1 MANESLGKAKSRKND
16 EFYTVYD
23 YIQKE
28 MNAYL
33 EYDPNVFRGKTILL
47 PCDDPE
53 WSNFTKYF
61 AQNFE
66 TLGIKKLISTSYA
79 TDRKKQQYEQ
89 YHQMTLFE
97 LNFPQYDEEK
107 SHSHGKI
114 FTLTRDINKS
124 GVIDID
130 DLEWQY
136 LEGDG
141 DFRSDEVCALRD
153 EADIIV
159 TNPPFS
165 LFREFVAWVME
176 AEKKIVVIG
185 NQNAITYKEIF
196 PLLKENKLWIG
207 ATNNGQDMVFEVPE
221 GAIVAP
227 KDKEKAEKL
236 GYKGNYTRLGNACW
250 FTNIDHGRR
259 HQPLSL
265 MTMADN
271 LKYSK
276 HKQIREQGYLKYD
289 NYDAIEVPF
298 VDAIPSDYVEDM
310 GVPITD
316 LQPDGFTDDRKECKT
331 TFAGTHEEIV
341 EKYLTLLDYAQDD
354 FMGLTYDDGNK
365 AFANG
370 DAVMIIN
377 GNWAINQYKNAN
389 ADINVNMFAL
399 PASNDESKNY
409 VTSGVDVLMGVCKD
423 SANEDMAKEFVS
435 FMMEPENAQTYIDD
449 QFAFS
454 AIKDV
459 EQNNETVAG
468 VKEDIANGKVAN
480 FPDHYYPSGFD
491 LSALISEM
499 CLNYSNGMDNQENM
513 DQFLKQCDEK
523 YDIANV
529 D

>member
-1 MANESLGKAKSRKND
+1 MKNKKIISVLMVGALMAGMLTVTGCGGSSDGDSSAKGGKTELELFSSKAENKDVLQQLVDKFNEAHEDVTIKITAPADAGTVLKTRMAKND
-16 EFYTVYD
+16 MPDIVMMGGDNNYTEVESAGMLVDLSDQDYISNIQDSYMQMVYD
-23 YIQKE
+23 VNKDKE
-28 MNAYL
+28 EKAYGV
-33 EYDPNVFRGKTILL
+33 P
-47 PCDDPE
+47 
-53 WSNFTKYF
+53 
-61 AQNFE
+61 
-66 TLGIKKLISTSYA
+66 YA
-79 TDRKKQQYEQ
+79 T
-89 YHQMTLFE
+89 
-97 LNFPQYDEEK
+97 NA
-107 SHSHGKI
+107 
-114 FTLTRDINKS
+114 S
-124 GVIDID
+124 GVIYNVDKFEELGLEIPKTWDEFID
-130 DLEWQY
+130 VLDQIKDAGEQPL
-136 LEGDG
+136 L
-141 DFRSDEVCALRD
+141 
-153 EADIIV
+153 
-159 TNPPFS
+159 
-165 LFREFVAWVME
+165 M
-176 AEKKIVVIG
+176 
-185 NQNAITYKEIF
+185 TYKDAWTSLC
-196 PLLKENKLWIG
+196 PWNS
-207 ATNNGQDMVFEVPE
+207 M
-221 GAIVAP
+221 AP
-227 KDKEKAEKL
+227 
-236 GYKGNYTRLGNACW
+236 
-250 FTNIDHGRR
+250 
-259 HQPLSL
+259 
-265 MTMADN
+265 
-271 LKYSK
+271 
-276 HKQIREQGYLKYD
+276 
-289 NYDAIEVPF
+289 
-298 VDAIPSDYVEDM
+298 
-310 GVPITD
+310 D
-316 LQPDGFTDDRKECKT
+316 LQPDGFTDDRKEGKT

-491 LSALISEM
+491 LSALISVM

>member
-1 MANESLGKAKSRKND
+1 MFGALMAGMLTVTGCGGSSNGDSSAKGGKTELELFSSKAENKDVLQQLVDKFNEAHEDVTIKITAPADAGTVLKTRMAKND
-16 EFYTVYD
+16 MPDIVMMGGDNNYTEVESAGMLVDLSDQDYISNIQDSYMQMVYD
-23 YIQKE
+23 VNKDKE
-28 MNAYL
+28 EKAYGV
-33 EYDPNVFRGKTILL
+33 P
-47 PCDDPE
+47 
-53 WSNFTKYF
+53 
-61 AQNFE
+61 
-66 TLGIKKLISTSYA
+66 YA
-79 TDRKKQQYEQ
+79 T
-89 YHQMTLFE
+89 
-97 LNFPQYDEEK
+97 NA
-107 SHSHGKI
+107 
-114 FTLTRDINKS
+114 S
-124 GVIDID
+124 GVIYNVDKFEEFGLEIPKTWDEFID
-130 DLEWQY
+130 VLDQIKDAGEQPL
-136 LEGDG
+136 L
-141 DFRSDEVCALRD
+141 
-153 EADIIV
+153 
-159 TNPPFS
+159 
-165 LFREFVAWVME
+165 M
-176 AEKKIVVIG
+176 
-185 NQNAITYKEIF
+185 TYKDAWTSLC
-196 PLLKENKLWIG
+196 PWNS
-207 ATNNGQDMVFEVPE
+207 M
-221 GAIVAP
+221 AP
-227 KDKEKAEKL
+227 
-236 GYKGNYTRLGNACW
+236 
-250 FTNIDHGRR
+250 
-259 HQPLSL
+259 
-265 MTMADN
+265 
-271 LKYSK
+271 
-276 HKQIREQGYLKYD
+276 
-289 NYDAIEVPF
+289 
-298 VDAIPSDYVEDM
+298 
-310 GVPITD
+310 D
-316 LQPDGFTDDRKECKT
+316 LQPDGFTDDRKEGKT

-423 SANEDMAKEFVS
+423 SANEEMAKEFVS

>member
-1 MANESLGKAKSRKND
+1 MILLRYRVYDKVTEREQDRRVRCGGSSDGKSSAKGGKTELELFSSKAENKDVLQQLVDKFNEAHEDVTIKITAPADAGTVLKTRMAKND
-16 EFYTVYD
+16 MPDIVMMGGDNNYTEVESAGMLVDLSDQDYISNIQDSYMQMVYD
-23 YIQKE
+23 VNKDKE
-28 MNAYL
+28 EKAYGV
-33 EYDPNVFRGKTILL
+33 P
-47 PCDDPE
+47 
-53 WSNFTKYF
+53 
-61 AQNFE
+61 
-66 TLGIKKLISTSYA
+66 YA
-79 TDRKKQQYEQ
+79 T
-89 YHQMTLFE
+89 
-97 LNFPQYDEEK
+97 NA
-107 SHSHGKI
+107 
-114 FTLTRDINKS
+114 S
-124 GVIDID
+124 GVIYNVDKFEEFGLEIPKTWDEFID
-130 DLEWQY
+130 VLDQIKDAGEQPL
-136 LEGDG
+136 L
-141 DFRSDEVCALRD
+141 
-153 EADIIV
+153 
-159 TNPPFS
+159 
-165 LFREFVAWVME
+165 M
-176 AEKKIVVIG
+176 
-185 NQNAITYKEIF
+185 TYKDAWTSLC
-196 PLLKENKLWIG
+196 PWNS
-207 ATNNGQDMVFEVPE
+207 M
-221 GAIVAP
+221 AP
-227 KDKEKAEKL
+227 
-236 GYKGNYTRLGNACW
+236 
-250 FTNIDHGRR
+250 
-259 HQPLSL
+259 
-265 MTMADN
+265 
-271 LKYSK
+271 
-276 HKQIREQGYLKYD
+276 
-289 NYDAIEVPF
+289 
-298 VDAIPSDYVEDM
+298 
-310 GVPITD
+310 D
-316 LQPDGFTDDRKECKT
+316 LQPDGFTDDRKEGKT

>member
-1 MANESLGKAKSRKND
+1 MKNKKMISVLMFGALMAGMLTVTGCGGSSNGDSSAKGGKTELELFSSKAENKDVLQQLVDKFNEAHEDVTIKITAPADAGTVLKTRMAKND
-16 EFYTVYD
+16 MPDIVMMGGDNNYTEVESAGMLVDLSDQDYISNIQDSYMQMVYD
-23 YIQKE
+23 VNKDKE
-28 MNAYL
+28 EKAYGV
-33 EYDPNVFRGKTILL
+33 P
-47 PCDDPE
+47 
-53 WSNFTKYF
+53 
-61 AQNFE
+61 
-66 TLGIKKLISTSYA
+66 YA
-79 TDRKKQQYEQ
+79 T
-89 YHQMTLFE
+89 
-97 LNFPQYDEEK
+97 NA
-107 SHSHGKI
+107 
-114 FTLTRDINKS
+114 S
-124 GVIDID
+124 GVIYNVDKFEEFGLEIPKTWDEFID
-130 DLEWQY
+130 VLDQIKDAGEQPL
-136 LEGDG
+136 L
-141 DFRSDEVCALRD
+141 
-153 EADIIV
+153 
-159 TNPPFS
+159 
-165 LFREFVAWVME
+165 M
-176 AEKKIVVIG
+176 
-185 NQNAITYKEIF
+185 TYKDAWTSLC
-196 PLLKENKLWIG
+196 PWNS
-207 ATNNGQDMVFEVPE
+207 M
-221 GAIVAP
+221 AP
-227 KDKEKAEKL
+227 
-236 GYKGNYTRLGNACW
+236 
-250 FTNIDHGRR
+250 
-259 HQPLSL
+259 
-265 MTMADN
+265 
-271 LKYSK
+271 
-276 HKQIREQGYLKYD
+276 
-289 NYDAIEVPF
+289 
-298 VDAIPSDYVEDM
+298 
-310 GVPITD
+310 D
-316 LQPDGFTDDRKECKT
+316 LQPDGFTDDRKEGKT

-399 PASNDESKNY
+399 PASDDESKNY

>member
-1 MANESLGKAKSRKND
+1 MKNKKIISVLMVGALMAGMLTVTGCGGSSDGDSSAKGGKTELELFSSKAENKDVLQQLVDKFNEAHEDVTIKITAPADAGTVLKTRMAKND
-16 EFYTVYD
+16 MPDIVMMGGDNNYTEVESAGMLVDLSDQDYISNIQDSYMQMVYD
-23 YIQKE
+23 VNKDKE
-28 MNAYL
+28 EKAYG
-33 EYDPNVFRGKTILL
+33 V
-47 PCDDPE
+47 
-53 WSNFTKYF
+53 
-61 AQNFE
+61 
-66 TLGIKKLISTSYA
+66 SYA
-79 TDRKKQQYEQ
+79 T
-89 YHQMTLFE
+89 
-97 LNFPQYDEEK
+97 NA
-107 SHSHGKI
+107 
-114 FTLTRDINKS
+114 S
-124 GVIDID
+124 GVIYNVDKFEELGLEIPKTWDEFID
-130 DLEWQY
+130 VLDQIKDAGEQPL
-136 LEGDG
+136 L
-141 DFRSDEVCALRD
+141 
-153 EADIIV
+153 
-159 TNPPFS
+159 
-165 LFREFVAWVME
+165 M
-176 AEKKIVVIG
+176 
-185 NQNAITYKEIF
+185 TYKDAWTSLC
-196 PLLKENKLWIG
+196 PWNS
-207 ATNNGQDMVFEVPE
+207 M
-221 GAIVAP
+221 AP
-227 KDKEKAEKL
+227 
-236 GYKGNYTRLGNACW
+236 
-250 FTNIDHGRR
+250 
-259 HQPLSL
+259 
-265 MTMADN
+265 
-271 LKYSK
+271 
-276 HKQIREQGYLKYD
+276 
-289 NYDAIEVPF
+289 
-298 VDAIPSDYVEDM
+298 
-310 GVPITD
+310 D
-316 LQPDGFTDDRKECKT
+316 LQPDGFTDDRKEGKT